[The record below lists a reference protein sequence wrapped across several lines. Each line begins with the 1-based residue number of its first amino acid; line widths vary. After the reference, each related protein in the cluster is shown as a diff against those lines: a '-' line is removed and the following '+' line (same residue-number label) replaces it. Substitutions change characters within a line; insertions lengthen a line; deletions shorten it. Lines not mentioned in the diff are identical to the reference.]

1 MRNPENFREIR
12 SKKKDIEDAFGR
24 FIQSNEEYYQ
34 LVAEPET
41 KAGGGHWSLLETAKP
56 QKKSSKPKKLKKPKT
71 ACKTV
76 KTNTFSDPSY

>member
-1 MRNPENFREIR
+1 MISLKRSHLGYLNRLYKEAELLMRNPENFREIR

-56 QKKSSKPKKLKKPKT
+56 
-71 ACKTV
+71 
-76 KTNTFSDPSY
+76 